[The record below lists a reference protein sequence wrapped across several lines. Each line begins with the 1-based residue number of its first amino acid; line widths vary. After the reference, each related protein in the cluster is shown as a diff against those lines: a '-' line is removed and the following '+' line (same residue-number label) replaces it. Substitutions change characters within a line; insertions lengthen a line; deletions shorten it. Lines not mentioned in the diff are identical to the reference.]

1 MNRMMIMALCLVLT
15 SVSCTT
21 AVGENKTGEFV
32 TSVKGGK
39 KIKKNVAVAEF
50 TKIEL
55 RGGVDV
61 VFRQTNGGKPVVT
74 VVGRKQDVGHVRI
87 SSDGRTLVVTDKLQ
101 QGWQF
106 FNDDDDLKVYVS
118 APDLTGVSVIGSGD
132 FDVAGKL
139 DTDNLMVAVKGSGDV
154 DMKNVICDNVI
165 VKVYGS
171 GDVDIDNLVA
181 QCKADVSVQGSGDVE
196 IGFTRTGLVRCS
208 VYGSG
213 DVKLKGHVKDFR
225 HEIKG
230 SGEIDASN
238 LKRW

>member
-1 MNRMMIMALCLVLT
+1 MMIMALCLVLT

-101 QGWQF
+101 QG
-106 FNDDDDLKVYVS
+106 
-118 APDLTGVSVIGSGD
+118 
-132 FDVAGKL
+132 
-139 DTDNLMVAVKGSGDV
+139 
-154 DMKNVICDNVI
+154 
-165 VKVYGS
+165 
-171 GDVDIDNLVA
+171 
-181 QCKADVSVQGSGDVE
+181 
-196 IGFTRTGLVRCS
+196 
-208 VYGSG
+208 
-213 DVKLKGHVKDFR
+213 
-225 HEIKG
+225 
-230 SGEIDASN
+230 
-238 LKRW
+238 

>member
-1 MNRMMIMALCLVLT
+1 MNRMMIMALCLVLA

-50 TKIEL
+50 TKIEI

-61 VFRQTNGGKPVVT
+61 EFRQTNGGKPVVT
-74 VVGRKQDVGHVRI
+74 VVGRKQDVGRVSI
-87 SSDGRTLVVTDKLQ
+87 SSDGRTLVVTDKPQ

-106 FNDDDDLKVYVS
+106 FNDDDDLKVYIS
-118 APDLTGVSVIGSGD
+118 APDLTDVAVIGSGD

-154 DMKNVICDNVI
+154 DMKNVICDNAMVL
-165 VKVYGS
+165 VYGS
-171 GDVDIDNLVA
+171 GDIDIDNLVA
-181 QCKADVSVQGSGDVE
+181 QRKADVSVKGSGDVE

-213 DVKLKGHVKDFR
+213 DVKLKGYVKDFR

-230 SGEIDASN
+230 SGEIDASK